1 MPRLSPLWI
10 ALACVVT
17 TSSSA
22 IAAPGIWR
30 CANSYSDSPCEGG
43 RLIGPAA
50 AAPSAEQRRQ
60 ADEGTRRDQTAA
72 DRMAADRMER
82 ERIRLDAQPRHGVV
96 MAAPGHAE
104 ADTPSSAAK
113 LKSEKKK
120 KAQRPQKP
128 EAFVASYGG
137 PADQPAGSKKKTA
150 RSGN

>member
-10 ALACVVT
+10 TLVCVVA

-50 AAPSAEQRRQ
+50 AAPSTEQRRQ
-60 ADEGTRRDQTAA
+60 ADEGTRRDQT
-72 DRMAADRMER
+72 AADRMER

-96 MAAPGHAE
+96 MAAPGHAG

-113 LKSEKKK
+113 LKAEKKK

-137 PADQPAGSKKKTA
+137 PADQPPATKKKTA
-150 RSGN
+150 RSSK